1 MLWKIW
7 QANKQTNKQTIT
19 MPFLDLVSCLPPFPK
34 IRGYQCYLWGCVY
47 ITLHPYPPPPPS
59 LMNSSYPK
67 FMVKES
73 VCVCDTQYAVS
84 FTSVASRNKPL
95 KEEWISYI
103 CHEVLNVSLCS
114 YIIHIIL
121 FCLNFLINNF
131 SFPLV
136 RESAI
141 CIRITL
147 FTETSK
153 DRMFF
158 WQKVLKW
165 SWVSLLYFIT
175 GSPIK
180 DFYE

>member
-1 MLWKIW
+1 MEDLP
-7 QANKQTNKQTIT
+7 NKQTNKQTMT
-19 MPFLDLVSCLPPFPK
+19 MPYLDLVSCLRFKNKRITGVTCVTLLCLHHPPP
-34 IRGYQCYLWGCVY
+34 L
-47 ITLHPYPPPPPS
+47 PPPPSS

-67 FMVKES
+67 FMVRES

-103 CHEVLNVSLCS
+103 CHEVLNVSLCL

-158 WQKVLKW
+158 
-165 SWVSLLYFIT
+165 
-175 GSPIK
+175 
-180 DFYE
+180 